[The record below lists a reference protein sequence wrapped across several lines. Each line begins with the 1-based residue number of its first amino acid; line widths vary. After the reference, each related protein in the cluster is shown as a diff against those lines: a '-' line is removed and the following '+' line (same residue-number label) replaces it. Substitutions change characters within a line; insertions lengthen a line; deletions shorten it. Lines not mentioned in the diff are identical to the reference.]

1 MRTEYILNY
10 VRNLKKDLEG
20 FPLDPG
26 FICKTFGFPIRKIT
40 LNPNV
45 YKAYTN
51 NINGTPII
59 NLNVHFNK
67 GSQMLLCAH
76 ELGHAFLHKD
86 NVYNAYDGDNTIQE
100 YEANLFAF
108 ALLLSDETLSE
119 LNIDLKTIT
128 NYEMESIIT
137 SNLKLNPNNEK
148 DYSYY

>member
-10 VRNLKKDLEG
+10 VKNLKKDLKC
-20 FPLDPG
+20 FSLDPG
-26 FICKTFGFPIRKIT
+26 FICKTFGFPIRKMT

-67 GSQMLLCAH
+67 ESQMLLCAH

-86 NVYNAYDGDNTIQE
+86 NTYNAYDGDNLVEE

-108 ALLLSDETLSE
+108 ALLLSDETLKK
-119 LNIDLKTIT
+119 LNIDLKTLT
-128 NYEMESIIT
+128 NYEMETILT
-137 SNLKLNPNNEK
+137 SNLKLNPNNQK